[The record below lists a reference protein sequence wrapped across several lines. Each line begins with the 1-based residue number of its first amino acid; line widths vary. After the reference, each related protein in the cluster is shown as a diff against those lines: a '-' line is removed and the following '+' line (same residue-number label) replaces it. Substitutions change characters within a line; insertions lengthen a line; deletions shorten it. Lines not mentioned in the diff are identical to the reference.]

1 MIPTTVCEFCGSD
14 VTVEDA
20 VIFGPEP
27 KTDGEWEDLARRFL
41 RREPELELAFLHTT
55 CDVLINEG
63 GQ

>member
-1 MIPTTVCEFCGSD
+1 MIPTSRCDFCGQD
-14 VTVEDA
+14 VVVGDA

-27 KTDGEWEDLARRFL
+27 ETDGGWEDLARRFL
-41 RREPELELAFLHTT
+41 RREPELELAFLHTA